1 MKKIDKSLLFMLL
14 VFGIY
19 GAVGVLSS
27 ESVTAVSYTHLG
39 NAVIFHTVDQLLQG
53 ETIGKPGSFNA
64 CTDHMDIPHL
74 RR

>member
-27 ESVTAVSYTHLG
+27 ESVTAILG
-39 NAVIFHTVDQLLQG
+39 RIVVMTLVAL
-53 ETIGKPGSFNA
+53 SFFV
-64 CTDHMDIPHL
+64 HFG
-74 RR
+74 

>member
-27 ESVTAVSYTHLG
+27 ESVTAILGRIVVMTHRYG
-39 NAVIFHTVDQLLQG
+39 THG
-53 ETIGKPGSFNA
+53 
-64 CTDHMDIPHL
+64 
-74 RR
+74 

>member
-27 ESVTAVSYTHLG
+27 ESVTAILG
-39 NAVIFHTVDQLLQG
+39 AH
-53 ETIGKPGSFNA
+53 
-64 CTDHMDIPHL
+64 
-74 RR
+74 RRDDALCAFV